1 MDYEI
6 TLHLSDDEHTALIEE
21 ATRVGQ
27 GIEDVAHCL
36 LREHLAN
43 LRRSL
48 SASGHGHL
56 LSKQELQEYLYRKGT
71 IRSIPTGETRTP
83 EEEVRL
89 EELGKLFGQGKS
101 LSEMVIED
109 RGPY

>member
-83 EEEVRL
+83 EEEARL
-89 EELGKLFGQGKS
+89 EELGKLFGQGQP

>member
-6 TLHLSDDEHTALIEE
+6 TLHLSDDEHTALVEE

-27 GIEDVAHCL
+27 GIEDVMHRL
-36 LREHLAN
+36 PREHLAN

-83 EEEVRL
+83 EEEARL
-89 EELGKLFGQGKS
+89 EELGKLFGQGQP
-101 LSEMVIED
+101 LSEMIMEE